1 MGLRKLNHEIL
12 NEVDISKLLER
23 FTKNQIALT
32 FSVHAEYID
41 KCRIAQKIKKSIIH
55 ERIVFAEVTEDNLVC
70 EDAWM
75 QSKERDFME
84 KNFLLEVQN
93 GES

>member
-32 FSVHAEYID
+32 FGVPAEYID
-41 KCRIAQKIKKSIIH
+41 KCRISQKIKKDIEH
-55 ERIVFAEVTEDNLVC
+55 DKVVFSEVTEDDVRC
-70 EDAWM
+70 EGAWM
-75 QSKERDFME
+75 GSSERKFM
-84 KNFLLEVQN
+84 KDNFLMEAQN
-93 GES
+93 GKS